1 MEYQIKRTTITYE
14 HELNVD
20 GQWFT
25 EKKKYEELQ
34 GDVVHIMHSQQIGD
48 DKITVKK
55 TMDKDGNLIDEDGKL
70 TDEPTI
76 ETNLDLDNEDIAS
89 FKTEWKSGWNPKL
102 PHEDSESTG
111 FFKTLKKSLKF
122 W

>member
-1 MEYQIKRTTITYE
+1 MDRTITYE
-14 HELNVD
+14 HELLVD

-34 GDVVHIMHSQQIGD
+34 DDVVHIMHSQQIGD
-48 DKITVKK
+48 DKITVKQ
-55 TMDKDGNLIDEDGKL
+55 TIDKDGNQIDEDGKL

-76 ETNLDLDNEDIAS
+76 VTNMDNDDIAS
-89 FKTEWKSGWNPKL
+89 FKTKWESGWNPKL
-102 PHEDSESTG
+102 PQEDFESTG
-111 FFKTLKKSLKF
+111 FFSSLKKSLKF